1 MQFQM
6 NFWSTFLFF
15 SNCNN
20 FVSCCQAH
28 VLSSPRL
35 LHTLRTYLPS
45 CCPLSPSL
53 SLLATTVSSLLP
65 FAAAAAASLQCV
77 CCCILFIVQCI
88 CMSHPRTP
96 RPVCVCVCIYAC
108 SNLFIVCIFVYV
120 LYIPRIHVYI
130 YMQRSTNWCC
140 SHCCF
145 NFFVIFYWALAA
157 LSIACPSVW
166 EGGGLPHC
174 MAISIMHAQIIKL
187 F

>member
-1 MQFQM
+1 MQFQL
-6 NFWSTFLFF
+6 NFSSSFLSF

-53 SLLATTVSSLLP
+53 SLPATTVSSLLP
-65 FAAAAAASLQCV
+65 FAAAASLQYV

-88 CMSHPRTP
+88 CMSHPRTLAHLAP
-96 RPVCVCVCIYAC
+96 CVCLHLRLLQFIYC
-108 SNLFIVCIFVYV
+108 M
-120 LYIPRIHVYI
+120 YICLRPIYTKNTCI

-157 LSIACPSVW
+157 LSIACPSVR
-166 EGGGLPHC
+166 GRGSKGLPDC